1 MSELNISPTLKVPIA
16 FASLRK
22 VVYGGSGAGKTSFGR
37 VLFEELT
44 EAKVPCGVIDLKADW
59 WGLKSSADGKSE
71 GLPVIIFGGD
81 HQDVPIHEDG
91 GAQLAEIV
99 AELRQ
104 SFIIDLERFSKTKQ
118 LKFLAAF
125 FERLYDVNRE
135 ALALLCD
142 ESDRYLAQKIFSQEG
157 GAITCL
163 SAGQDIAKRGR
174 KHGIFPMFIS
184 QRNADLNKSVTE
196 LCEVAVVFRT
206 SGPNDQAA
214 VNDWFEAKGN
224 LVTAE
229 QRSTVMESIAGL
241 EDGQA
246 IVCSAHP
253 HLQIFKKVKM
263 RRPWTFDS
271 SATPEIGKSLTQPKK
286 LAKTDLAALNER
298 MKVAIERSKENDPAE
313 LKKIIS
319 SLRQEIKQLQARTPD
334 QAPPL
339 PAREVYIVTN
349 DDLRFIKDLNNSV
362 ERARLVALELTEKY
376 NHILKLGG
384 DISKLYLRLE
394 SIQKS
399 PYKQPVKQPDHVAHP
414 KQFGKTKMTEDL
426 NKESGKELGKP
437 ERAILQALANCEGR
451 ATKKKLAILSNYTAS
466 GGSFRNAMSNLRT
479 LGIVN
484 RGEPVE
490 VTDYGRNY
498 LPSVLIVT
506 GSELYDQWRNNPIL
520 GHPEREILRVL
531 WEHAVI
537 AGRAPLDKSEIV
549 ARTISSTGEPYEE
562 LGGSFRNAMS
572 TLRSLELINR
582 GSEIALSEEFFM

>member
-1 MSELNISPTLKVPIA
+1 MSQLHISSDLSVPIA

-37 VLFEELT
+37 VIFEELT
-44 EAKVPCGVIDLKADW
+44 AAKVPCGVIDLKADW

-104 SFIIDLERFSKTKQ
+104 SFIIDLERFSKGKQ

-125 FERLYDVNRE
+125 FDRLYDVNRE

-142 ESDRYLAQKIFSQEG
+142 ESDRYLAQKIFAQEG
-157 GAITCL
+157 GAIACL

-206 SGPNDQAA
+206 SGPNDQSA

-229 QRSTVMESIAGL
+229 QRLTVMESIAGL

-253 HLQIFKKVKM
+253 HLKLFKKVRM
-263 RRPWTFDS
+263 RLPKTFDS

-286 LAKTDLAALNER
+286 LAKTDLAALNDR
-298 MKVAIERSKENDPAE
+298 MKVAIEKSKENDPQE
-313 LKKIIS
+313 LKKTIN
-319 SLRQEIKQLQARTPD
+319 QLKKDLHSMEGRIQV

-339 PAREVYIVTN
+339 PAREVHIVTKEDQELLKMVLENCHIAETQACNLTRSIN
-349 DDLRFIKDLNNSV
+349 DLKGECGRIS
-362 ERARLVALELTEKY
+362 ARLET
-376 NHILKLGG
+376 
-384 DISKLYLRLE
+384 
-394 SIQKS
+394 IQKS
-399 PYKQPVKQPDHVAHP
+399 PFKQPVSKPYPQGVIAHAR
-414 KQFGKTKMTEDL
+414 QTGKTQALVQEV
-426 NKESGKELGKP
+426 NGELGKA
-437 ERAILQALANCEGR
+437 ERSILQALANCEGR
-451 ATKKKLAILSNYTAS
+451 GTIKKIAILARYTAS
-466 GGSFRNAMSNLRT
+466 GGSFKNSIGKLRSM
-479 LGIVN
+479 GIVN
-484 RGEPVE
+484 KGDPVE
-490 VTDYGRNY
+490 VTEEGRKY
-498 LPSVLIVT
+498 LPEARQVS
-506 GSELYDQWRNNPIL
+506 GEELYEQWKEHDLL
-520 GHPEREILRVL
+520 GNAEREILRVL
-531 WEHAVI
+531 WETPN
-537 AGRAPLDKSEIV
+537 RKLSPEDV
-549 ARTISSTGEPYEE
+549 ASQCQSSTGEPYEAT
-562 LGGSFRNAMS
+562 GGSFKNAIGK
-572 TLRSLELINR
+572 LRSLELVNR
-582 GSEIALSEEFFM
+582 GTPIGLSEEFFL